1 MQSVEDKVIPFAYS
15 SERFL
20 ELTKDAL
27 EHFYDLT
34 HLQNHPFAQRV
45 RRDDGTHETRGQRL
59 QKDLART
66 VDLLDYSQPSAAGS
80 GSMRRYNV
88 MRLRYVDQLTIQR
101 IAHELSISERQIH
114 RDLRHAEEDL
124 ATILWSWYVEEAES
138 AADEPEPGE
147 PVYPELDHLQTNLQ
161 TVDIR
166 RLVLAGRSSIEGLLA
181 KRQVDIA
188 IDVPPEPVMVSTDPV
203 IAKHVFIHLF
213 SVTAQKSEGDVV
225 CVTLEAGD
233 DTSVLHVSFNQ
244 RPAGDDS
251 LLNDITVQLIHR
263 LKWDIRHDVLQGARR
278 HVQISFGNNMPTVLV
293 IDDFEG
299 LSRLLKR
306 YLAGYQCRVLAA
318 TDGMSGL
325 SLAREVQP
333 DAVILDVMMPDVD
346 GWEVL
351 QRFQNHPDTRHIPV
365 IICSVFNDPELA
377 HALGAASFLSKPV
390 KREDIIRALR
400 SEHLL

>member
-1 MQSVEDKVIPFAYS
+1 MQTAEDKVIPFAYS
-15 SERFL
+15 PERFL

-34 HLQNHPFAQRV
+34 HLQNHPFAQWV
-45 RRDDGTHETRGQRL
+45 KRDDGSQETRGQRL

-66 VDLLDYSQPSAAGS
+66 IDMLDYRQPGDAGS
-80 GSMRRYNV
+80 GSVRRYNV
-88 MRLRYVDQLTIQR
+88 MRLRYVDQWTIQR
-101 IAHELSISERQIH
+101 IAHELSISERQIY

-124 ATILWSWYVEEAES
+124 ATILWSWYVEEAQT
-138 AADEPEPGE
+138 AADAPEPSE
-147 PVYPELDHLQTNLQ
+147 PAYELDLLQTNLQ

-166 RLVLAGRSSIEGLLA
+166 WLVLAGRSSIEGLLA
-181 KRQVDIA
+181 KRGVDIS
-188 IDVPPEPVMVSTDPV
+188 IDVPPEPVMVTTDPV
-203 IAKHVFIHLF
+203 IAKHVFINLF
-213 SVTAQKSEGDVV
+213 SVTAQKSAGDAV

-233 DTSVLHVSFNQ
+233 ESPVLHVSFNQ

-263 LKWDIRHDVLQGARR
+263 LKWDITHDVLQGARR
-278 HVQISFGNNMPTVLV
+278 HVQISFGSNMPTVLV

-306 YLAGYQCRVLAA
+306 YLAGYRCRVLSA

-325 SLAREVQP
+325 RLAREIQP

-365 IICSVFNDPELA
+365 IVCSVFNDPELA

-390 KREDIIRALR
+390 KREDLIQALR
-400 SEHLL
+400 NEHIL